1 MIRNLKIKFV
11 LIIMLLLTIVLTTLL
26 AGLFMYQKNQLYVD
40 SVNAM
45 KEAMVLQADTQS
57 SLYYE
62 LFGLYSRSSR
72 YPYFNTFVLEVDR
85 IDKTVTA
92 IGYEEE
98 LDDERFLRCHQSYL
112 VNMDHISQV
121 DKQFILMTGEAV
133 LIRQRDLKAMRQT
146 YLDYMAGKTQRMSGS

>member
-26 AGLFMYQKNQLYVD
+26 AGLFMYHKNQLYVD

-72 YPYFNTFVLEVDR
+72 YP
-85 IDKTVTA
+85 
-92 IGYEEE
+92 
-98 LDDERFLRCHQSYL
+98 
-112 VNMDHISQV
+112 
-121 DKQFILMTGEAV
+121 
-133 LIRQRDLKAMRQT
+133 
-146 YLDYMAGKTQRMSGS
+146 